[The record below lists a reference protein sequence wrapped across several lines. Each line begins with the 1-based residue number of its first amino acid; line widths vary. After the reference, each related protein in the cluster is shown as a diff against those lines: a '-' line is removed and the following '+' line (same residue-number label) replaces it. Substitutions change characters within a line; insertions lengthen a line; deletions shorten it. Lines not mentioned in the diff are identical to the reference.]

1 MMIISCNKCNKK
13 FDIDSDL
20 IPEKGRLLLCS
31 ICNHEWFFKKDVTL
45 DLIEPISDENF
56 KVFENE
62 GVKKNKS
69 LDIEEEVK
77 IPLKE
82 VIEKIAYKSSKNQ
95 KLNILNLTIVFI
107 ISFVAII
114 ILIDTFKTPLGNIFP
129 ETEILLYNFYET
141 ITDITLFVRNLI

>member
-1 MMIISCNKCNKK
+1 MIISCNNCNKK

-77 IPLKE
+77 IPVKE

>member
-1 MMIISCNKCNKK
+1 MMIISCNNCNKK

-77 IPLKE
+77 IPVKE

-95 KLNILNLTIVFI
+95 KLNVLNLTIVFI

>member
-1 MMIISCNKCNKK
+1 MMIISCNNCNKK

>member
-1 MMIISCNKCNKK
+1 MIVTCINCVKR
-13 FDIDSDL
+13 FEIDSSL
-20 IPEKGRLLLCS
+20 ITDSGRLLKCS
-31 ICNHEWFFKKDVTL
+31 SCNHEWFFKKDVTL

-77 IPLKE
+77 IPVKE

-95 KLNILNLTIVFI
+95 KLNVLNLTIVFI

>member
-31 ICNHEWFFKKDVTL
+31 ICNHEWFFKKDATL

-77 IPLKE
+77 IPVKE

>member
-1 MMIISCNKCNKK
+1 MIISCNKCNKK

-77 IPLKE
+77 IPVKE

>member
-1 MMIISCNKCNKK
+1 MMIISCNNCNKK

-77 IPLKE
+77 IPVKE
-82 VIEKIAYKSSKNQ
+82 VIEKIAIKVVKIKN
-95 KLNILNLTIVFI
+95 
-107 ISFVAII
+107 
-114 ILIDTFKTPLGNIFP
+114 
-129 ETEILLYNFYET
+129 
-141 ITDITLFVRNLI
+141 

>member
-1 MMIISCNKCNKK
+1 MIISCNNCNKK

>member
-1 MMIISCNKCNKK
+1 MMIISCNNCNKK

-77 IPLKE
+77 IPVKE

>member
-1 MMIISCNKCNKK
+1 MIISCNNCNKK

-77 IPLKE
+77 IPVKE

-141 ITDITLFVRNLI
+141 ITDIILFIRNLI

>member
-1 MMIISCNKCNKK
+1 MIITCNNCNKK

-77 IPLKE
+77 IPVKE